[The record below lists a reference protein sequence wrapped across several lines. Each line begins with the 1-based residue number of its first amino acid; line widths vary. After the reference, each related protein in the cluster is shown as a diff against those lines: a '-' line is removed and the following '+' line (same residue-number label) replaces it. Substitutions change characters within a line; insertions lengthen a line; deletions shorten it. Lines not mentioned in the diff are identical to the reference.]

1 MYLFDTN
8 IFLEILLSQEKSVDC
23 KKILNDSLG
32 NISISDFTLHSIGV
46 ILFRQK
52 RERIF
57 TLFVSDVL
65 SKIDIV
71 SLSRQAYLGL
81 SEFKDEN
88 DLDFDDSY
96 QCKVAEEN
104 DLIIVT
110 MDKDF
115 ERVKKKIKVKFI

>member
-1 MYLFDTN
+1 M
-8 IFLEILLSQEKSVDC
+8 
-23 KKILNDSLG
+23 G

>member
-1 MYLFDTN
+1 M
-8 IFLEILLSQEKSVDC
+8 
-23 KKILNDSLG
+23 
-32 NISISDFTLHSIGV
+32 